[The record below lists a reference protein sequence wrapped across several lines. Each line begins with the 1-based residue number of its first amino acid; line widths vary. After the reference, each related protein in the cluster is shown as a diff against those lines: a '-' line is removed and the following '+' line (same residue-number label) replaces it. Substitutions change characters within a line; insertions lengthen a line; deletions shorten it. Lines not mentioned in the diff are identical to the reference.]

1 MKFKYL
7 IKYLTLVE
15 LNLISS
21 FKFEL
26 KFELAFKLGH
36 KIKLSDLTVL
46 SCS

>member
-21 FKFEL
+21 FKFDL